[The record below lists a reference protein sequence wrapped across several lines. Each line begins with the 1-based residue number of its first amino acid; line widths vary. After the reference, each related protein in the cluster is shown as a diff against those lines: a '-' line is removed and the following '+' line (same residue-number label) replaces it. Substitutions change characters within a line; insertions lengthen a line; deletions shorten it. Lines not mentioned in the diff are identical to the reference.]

1 MYDFN
6 VFSKLE
12 LLLNRCLCLTYDV
25 FVCVNIVEFIH
36 MLEGIIFSTVTS
48 LYCN

>member
-36 MLEGIIFSTVTS
+36 MLEEIFYSYIT
-48 LYCN
+48 LL